1 MPSLPFPRNQCYW
14 YLKRFAKCV
23 ELVVKSAAERV
34 LVFERISMTFN
45 KKGFAARNHT
55 AAQSAMLFV
64 VGIFINFSGKSRE
77 YELNLR

>member
-1 MPSLPFPRNQCYW
+1 
-14 YLKRFAKCV
+14 
-23 ELVVKSAAERV
+23 
-34 LVFERISMTFN
+34 MTFN
-45 KKGFAARNHT
+45 KKGFAARNRT